1 MFCIT
6 GCVGPMISDTIDL
19 GISLLRG
26 GNIDVQKV
34 GYTCIYTLVYVLITV
49 DQCSRMGR
57 SHDISSERSKIL
69 MYRG

>member
-1 MFCIT
+1 MYVSLFS

-34 GYTCIYTLVYVLITV
+34 SKTNVLNV
-49 DQCSRMGR
+49 
-57 SHDISSERSKIL
+57 ISFNLIVCFSLTIV
-69 MYRG
+69 G